1 MTITYLTNLLYHL
14 NHALDTG
21 RYDSIT
27 LDEIEEQAEI
37 KQVLPY
43 LKSKLGRDLDISLFS
58 EADLK
63 EVSRCYKTA
72 MHVIDPRRKMGVENR
87 GLCLVIGWT
96 IVLIQQQLGD
106 IKADF
111 SDWGGD

>member
-1 MTITYLTNLLYHL
+1 MTFTHLTGLLYQL

-21 RYDSIT
+21 LYDSIT
-27 LDEIEEQAEI
+27 VDEIEEQAESR
-37 KQVLPY
+37 QVFSY
-43 LKSKLGRDLDISLFS
+43 LKGKLGRDLDISLFS

-72 MHVIDPRRKMGVENR
+72 LDTFDPRRKMGVENR

-96 IVLIQQQLGD
+96 LELIQQQLGD
-106 IKADF
+106 IKTDF
-111 SDWGGD
+111 SNWAGD